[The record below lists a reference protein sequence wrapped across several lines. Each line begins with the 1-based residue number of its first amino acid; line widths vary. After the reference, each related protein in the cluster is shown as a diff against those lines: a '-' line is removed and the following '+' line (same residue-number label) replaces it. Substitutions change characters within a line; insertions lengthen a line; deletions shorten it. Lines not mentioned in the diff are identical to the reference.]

1 MKHSSIILFV
11 LFLVFGLSSTTSA
24 SENIKIMVNG
34 SSVDFVIPAFT
45 ENGRV
50 LVPLRGVAEK
60 LGAEVNW
67 YPATNG
73 ITIKNGMK
81 YIHFKLNSKLVLIN
95 GEETIIDVA
104 PTAKNGRTFIPFRFI
119 GEQFGADVK
128 WSQKD
133 QTAYI
138 FKGELTTLLKPFYQ
152 GMTLK
157 EIDKLVEKIDYWDLS
172 YGEGSLTAK
181 IKVYGKDALFL
192 FYIKD
197 HGLKNLQ
204 IAFEDS
210 GDSQE
215 LGNYYSEMM
224 KAELGA
230 YILNKET
237 YYDFTAEWN
246 QYNKALDTRY
256 NLNTQKIEEGKVSV
270 TINKVFE

>member
-1 MKHSSIILFV
+1 MNRILIF
-11 LFLVFGLSSTTSA
+11 LFTFFIVFGLSSITQA
-24 SENIKIMVNG
+24 ADNIKVQING
-34 SSVDFVIPAFT
+34 SLADFDAHPYA
-45 ENGRV
+45 EDGRV

-60 LGAEVNW
+60 LGAEVKW

-104 PTAKNGRTFIPFRFI
+104 PAAKNGRAFLPLRFI
-119 GEQFGADVK
+119 GEQFGSEVK
-128 WSQKD
+128 WSPKE

-138 FKGELTTLLKPFYQ
+138 FKGELTTLLKPFYK
-152 GMTLK
+152 GMPLK
-157 EIDKLVEKIDYWDLS
+157 EIDKLVEKIDYWDLA

-181 IKVYGKDALFL
+181 TKVYGKDALFL
-192 FYIKD
+192 FYIKN

-215 LGNYYSEMM
+215 LGKYYSEMM
-224 KAELGA
+224 RAELGA
-230 YILNKET
+230 YTLNKET
-237 YYDFTAEWN
+237 YYDFTSEWN
-246 QYNKALDTRY
+246 QYNKALATRY
-256 NLNTQKIEEGKVSV
+256 NLNTQKAEEGKVSV